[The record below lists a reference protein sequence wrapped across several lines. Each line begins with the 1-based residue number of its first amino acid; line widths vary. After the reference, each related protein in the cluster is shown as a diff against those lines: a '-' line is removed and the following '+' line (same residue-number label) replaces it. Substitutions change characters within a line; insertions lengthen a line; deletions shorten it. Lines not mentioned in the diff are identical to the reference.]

1 MYGYKK
7 EIEKPA
13 PVIEDKKILDALLT
27 TKTNDITSFVAEYN
41 GKNIIKINGDIAEPF
56 IKEHL
61 AKLENSKILLAKGE
75 DTADEHELKIIQEL
89 VKEVK

>member
-13 PVIEDKKILDALLT
+13 PVIESDKIKAALLT

-41 GKNIIKINGDIAEPF
+41 GKNQIKIDGSVAEPF
-56 IKEHL
+56 IQEHL
-61 AKLENSKILLAKGE
+61 AKLENAKTLIEKGE
-75 DTADEHELKIIQEL
+75 DTEDVHELAIIQEL